1 MNEEKQ
7 RLKKKLKETRN
18 RATNVR
24 LGYFHPPLWEN
35 VVKYSDNEDHKH
47 RFKVGSQNREKVE
60 TLYTSGNDG
69 RIKETHT
76 TKASRKTRD
85 QQGQEIPTFSLYY
98 VRGDGHTG

>member
-1 MNEEKQ
+1 MVIKEHTKITCKKLMNEEKQ
-7 RLKKKLKETRN
+7 RLKKKLKETRK

-60 TLYTSGNDG
+60 TLYTSGA
-69 RIKETHT
+69 KSFE
-76 TKASRKTRD
+76 SV
-85 QQGQEIPTFSLYY
+85 EIIIRNLLNVQFYM
-98 VRGDGHTG
+98 

>member
-1 MNEEKQ
+1 MLNCIP
-7 RLKKKLKETRN
+7 
-18 RATNVR
+18 
-24 LGYFHPPLWEN
+24 F
-35 VVKYSDNEDHKH
+35 VV
-47 RFKVGSQNREKVE
+47 
-60 TLYTSGNDG
+60 GNDG